1 MLGKTPGLRIRHLRT
16 QCDLTQS
23 RLGSIVGLTE
33 RTINRIE
40 VGIEPIERFQDS
52 YLILIAKELGT
63 TVESI
68 LEGSLP
74 SEETTRGEIKKLW
87 KERLIKS
94 EYELSSLE
102 EVATVTLRQRNNAN
116 IPLSRLDLMALLEA
130 IRGSD
135 GY

>member
-1 MLGKTPGLRIRHLRT
+1 MHGKTPGLRIRHLRT
-16 QCDLTQS
+16 QCGLTQS
-23 RLGSIVGLTE
+23 RLGSLVGLTE

-68 LEGSLP
+68 LEGNLP
-74 SEETTRGEIKKLW
+74 SEESTSGEIKKMW
-87 KERLIKS
+87 EEHLIWS
-94 EYELSSLE
+94 EYELRSLE